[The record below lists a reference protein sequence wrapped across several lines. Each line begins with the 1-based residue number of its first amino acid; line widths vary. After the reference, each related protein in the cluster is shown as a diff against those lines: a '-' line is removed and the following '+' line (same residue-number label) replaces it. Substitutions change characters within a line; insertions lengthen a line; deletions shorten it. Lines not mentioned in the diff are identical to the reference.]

1 MLLKRLQQKLLKEIQ
16 MNWKNKGAAA
26 KAAGGTSTN
35 TTTATPAK
43 TSYGA
48 GASSGGSKPKRVT
61 VLDIRVV
68 DTKNGKQSKVQFAKD
83 IEIYFKGEK
92 VEMGEYNSAFLKTKD
107 ELISDLDFLVD
118 KEYIT
123 GEQAQEK
130 ADFLDEKNITSQL
143 VVALK

>member
-16 MNWKNKGAAA
+16 MNWKNKGAAV
-26 KAAGGTSTN
+26 KAAGGTSSN
-35 TTTATPAK
+35 TTSSAPAK
-43 TSYGA
+43 SA
-48 GASSGGSKPKRVT
+48 GANAGGSKPKRVT

-68 DTKNGKQSKVQFAKD
+68 ETKNGKQSKVQFAKD

-107 ELISDLDFLVD
+107 ELISDLDFLVE